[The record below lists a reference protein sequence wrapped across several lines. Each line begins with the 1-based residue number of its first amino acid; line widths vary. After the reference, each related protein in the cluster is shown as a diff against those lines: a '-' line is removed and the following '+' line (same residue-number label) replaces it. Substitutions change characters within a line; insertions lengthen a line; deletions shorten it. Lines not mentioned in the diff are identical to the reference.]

1 MSLLQ
6 EQVSAAC
13 TDGATMSTRSRFGT
27 GLRLIGA
34 GLLVAAA
41 GLAWPLRDAPF
52 HWLDSRAGNRPLM
65 AAQSWYYNLSN
76 VNLDLIAKVDADVLV
91 IDFAT
96 DGGKRPLTRDDVARL
111 KIGPTG
117 KPRLVISYF
126 SIGEAEEF
134 RFYWRDEWKTNPR
147 TWDGGEN
154 CAWPKAHKVRYWQ
167 DSWKDI
173 IIRGDNAYLKQI
185 VAAGFDGV
193 YLDRVDVFEHHKTE
207 TRDLR
212 AEMIALVGEIKRVGT
227 SLKPGF
233 QVIAQNAE
241 DLLMDRSYRREI
253 DGLGK
258 EDLLYGGTATGKRNK
273 SSDIGWSLERLN
285 TLRWDWKPVFVVEYP
300 LTKELID
307 AARTEINRLG
317 MVPTF
322 QHRSLDGS
330 DPTDLNAIRPVG
342 SNVGTPEY
350 VAEFCK
356 DKPWW

>member
-1 MSLLQ
+1 MIAVLAGYAKRALLP
-6 EQVSAAC
+6 A
-13 TDGATMSTRSRFGT
+13 
-27 GLRLIGA
+27 
-34 GLLVAAA
+34 LLMVGVAFV
-41 GLAWPLRDAPF
+41 WQWRDAPM
-52 HWLDSRAGNRPLM
+52 HWQDNRNGNRPLM
-65 AAQSWYYNLSN
+65 KAKSWYYNLSN
-76 VNLDLIAKVDADVLV
+76 VKTDLIATVDADVLV

-96 DGGKRPLTRDDVARL
+96 DGGKRPLTPDEVAKL

-117 KPRLVISYF
+117 KPRTVISYF

-134 RFYWRDEWKTNPR
+134 RFYWKDEWKTAPP

-167 DSWKDI
+167 DAWKDI
-173 IIRGDNAYLKQI
+173 IIRGENAYLKQI

-193 YLDRVDVFEHHKTE
+193 YLDRIDVFEHHKGE

-212 AEMIALVGEIKRVGT
+212 GDMIALVAEVKRTGT
-227 SLKPGF
+227 ALKPGF

-241 DLLMDRSYRREI
+241 DLLMDRPYRNVI

-258 EDLLYGGTATGKRNK
+258 EDLLYGGEATGKRNK
-273 SSDIGWSLERLN
+273 KSDVKWSLERLN

-307 AARTEINRLG
+307 TARSELKRLG

-330 DPTDLNAIRPVG
+330 DPTDPSVVRPAG